1 MEGVQLLVKNVIA
14 NDDLIKLSRDK
25 DGDKFNGVIVNLGAL
40 EIVTKVT
47 LDIQKSYQVRQDV
60 FQDLLLQSLKDHF
73 NEILSSGY
81 SVSLFTA

>member
-40 EIVTKVT
+40 GIVTKVT

>member
-47 LDIQKSYQVRQDV
+47 LNIQKSYQVRQDV

-73 NEILSSGY
+73 NEILSSGC